1 MTDHN
6 ETPWSRRLFLQ
17 QGATLASLV
26 ATTPIFIERSARGM
40 MLPLGSLVTSQA
52 GVPEDRVLVVVQL
65 GGGNDGL
72 NSVVP
77 YGSDAYYRLRPSL
90 AVARPGSGNDAAL
103 QLDADIGLGLHPSL
117 RGIKELMDEGSASIV
132 QGVGYPNP
140 NRSHFSSMD
149 IWNSGDVNGTNN
161 GWLGRYFD
169 NTCSGT
175 PDPEAGIAIGRQA
188 PLAMQGATQMPV
200 SFERSELFRWMGT
213 DLDSELEHP
222 YDTIADTRHTG
233 ELKEVDSQAAFL
245 KRTTMDARVSSDRV
259 RKAVGATP
267 LVTYPNSNLSNQLRM
282 VAAMIRA
289 EMRTRVYYVTLGG
302 FDTHANQA
310 PQHARLLEQV
320 GDALLA
326 FQRDLQAQGNQSRV
340 MTMVFSEFGR
350 RVAQNGSG
358 GTDHGTAAPMY
369 FIGDNVMPGVHGTH
383 PSMERLDSGDL
394 VHTVDFRTLYSTI
407 LQDWM
412 GADSTQILGGR
423 WNTVPLIRT

>member
-1 MTDHN
+1 MDDHN
-6 ETPWSRRLFLQ
+6 TTPWSRRLFLQ

-26 ATTPIFIERSARGM
+26 ATTPLFIEQTARGM

-52 GVPEDRVLVVVQL
+52 GVPEDRVFVVVQL

-77 YGSDAYYRLRPSL
+77 YGSSEYYNLRSGL
-90 AVARPGSGNDAAL
+90 AIQAPGRGDDAAL
-103 QLDADIGLGLHPSL
+103 ELDGAKGIGLHPSL
-117 RGIKELMDEGSASIV
+117 RGLKELMDEGSAGIV

-149 IWNSGDVNGTNN
+149 IWHSADTNGKSE

-169 NTCSGT
+169 NTCNGT
-175 PDPEAGIAIGRQA
+175 PNPEAGIAIGRQA
-188 PLAMQGATQMPV
+188 PLAMQGRTQMPV

-213 DLDSELEHP
+213 DLDQNLEPP
-222 YDTIADTRHTG
+222 YETIAKTPHAG
-233 ELKEVDSQAAFL
+233 MVPEENSQAAFL
-245 KRTTMDARVSSDRV
+245 KRTTLDARISSDRV
-259 RKAVGATP
+259 RKAVAASP

-289 EMRTRVYYVTLGG
+289 ELRTRVYYVTLSG

-310 PQHARLLEQV
+310 GQHARLLEQV

-326 FQRDLQAQGNQSRV
+326 FQRDIQEQGNQGRV
-340 MTMVFSEFGR
+340 LTMVFSEFGR

-358 GTDHGTAAPMY
+358 GTDHGTAAPTY
-369 FIGDNVMPGVHGTH
+369 FIGDMVQPGVHGTH
-383 PSMERLDSGDL
+383 PSMSKLDQGDL
-394 VHTVDFRTLYSTI
+394 IHTIDFRTLYASV
-407 LQDWM
+407 LEDWM
-412 GADSTQILGGR
+412 GADSSEILKGR
-423 WNTVPLIRT
+423 WKTVPLIKT